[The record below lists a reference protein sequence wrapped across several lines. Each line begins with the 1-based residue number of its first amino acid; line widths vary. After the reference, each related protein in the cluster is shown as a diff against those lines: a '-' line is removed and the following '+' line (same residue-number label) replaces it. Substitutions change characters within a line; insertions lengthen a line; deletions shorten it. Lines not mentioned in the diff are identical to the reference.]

1 MFLPREVRPKSPVQ
15 DVLTFLLLV
24 DNSTLGI
31 SMEDQVLRF
40 ERRGSVGLL
49 MLNRPQ
55 VLNAINEPM
64 IDAMLERFEQIEGDD
79 ELGSAVIQG
88 AGKAFCTGHDLREIL
103 QTKPLG
109 RRHLFKKSIKV
120 YEEIAKMSKP
130 VIAAV
135 HGYTVAAGCGL
146 AAAGDLVV
154 ASEDAVF
161 QTPGVNIGMFCLTPM
176 IPLQRSI
183 GRKKAMEMLITGDPI
198 GSTEAEKLGL
208 VNKIVPKG
216 KHVETAVEL
225 AERIG
230 GKSRVAYRIGKPA
243 FYMMG
248 DMEYLKA
255 LHYAKDLITIASTAE
270 DAEEGMRAVLEKRPP
285 VWRNK

>member
-1 MFLPREVRPKSPVQ
+1 
-15 DVLTFLLLV
+15 
-24 DNSTLGI
+24 
-31 SMEDQVLRF
+31 MEDQVVGF

-49 MLNRPQ
+49 TLNRPQ

-64 IDAMLERFEQIEGDD
+64 IDAILERFEEIEDD
-79 ELGSAVIQG
+79 SGLGSAVIDG
-88 AGKAFCTGHDLREIL
+88 AGKAFCSGHDLKEIL
-103 QTKPLG
+103 QAKPLE
-109 RRHLFKKSIKV
+109 RRHLFTKSVKV
-120 YEEIAKMSKP
+120 YENIAKMSKP

-146 AAAGDLVV
+146 AAACDMVV

-198 GSTEAEKLGL
+198 GSAEAERLGL
-208 VNKIVPKG
+208 VNRVVPKG
-216 KHVETAVEL
+216 KHVEAAVEL
-225 AERIG
+225 AEKIA
-230 GKSRVAYRIGKPA
+230 GKSRVAYSIGKPA

-255 LHYAKDLITIASTAE
+255 LHYAKDLITLASTAE
-270 DAEEGMRAVLEKRPP
+270 DAEEGMKAILEKRTPR
-285 VWRNK
+285 WRNR